1 MIHYCMLWYINTLDR
16 LHPFFAWHKR
26 GERVFREALRG
37 RGIFFTV
44 VGISKVI
51 LWQADS
57 FLKLKHPRNI
67 QYWLIK
73 ISMKYGSIG
82 HVVQK
87 SYSNEVCVGWLH
99 ENCCLVGE
107 MNLWWEGNENLMR
120 GGEDNLQLMHSI
132 VSAQA
137 STHTT
142 GLMHLKNYKHHFYS
156 KKLYKI
162 QQGGPLVLEFLEFL
176 EMFLYFFVSGIVFE
190 KHHILAVVLEMF
202 LKSYFCLRCSEGF

>member
-1 MIHYCMLWYINTLDR
+1 MIHYCMLWYINTLGR

-107 MNLWWEGNENLMR
+107 MNLWWEGNENVMR
-120 GGEDNLQLMHSI
+120 GGGGGGGGGQSSPIDAFNSEC
-132 VSAQA
+132 A
-137 STHTT
+137 SQHT
-142 GLMHLKNYKHHFYS
+142 YYWFDAF
-156 KKLYKI
+156 KKLQAPLLFKKI
-162 QQGGPLVLEFLEFL
+162 
-176 EMFLYFFVSGIVFE
+176 I
-190 KHHILAVVLEMF
+190 
-202 LKSYFCLRCSEGF
+202 